1 MKLNKSYLF
10 AGFAVLA
17 ITAWFWINSNNENTS
32 SQNATQTTAETRT
45 ETPTVI
51 VESRR
56 ASLHQNQL
64 ALYGRTEANRYV
76 EVKAKTAGIVSH
88 TPRTEGQKVNKGDI
102 LCKQNIDARQ
112 ALVDQAKA
120 NLKSVEFDQKS
131 TQILVDKGYRSE
143 IQLTNIAAR
152 IDAAIAG
159 VKQAEIE
166 LDNVN
171 MYAPFSGIFDSQI
184 AEVGDFLSPGQACGS
199 ILEMHPLIVT
209 TELTEKQVGEVKR
222 GQTANI
228 KLITG
233 QTVSGKIRFI
243 ESSADAATRTFRTE
257 IAVSNKDYALKG
269 GVTADIVI
277 PTGVILAQNVPSKI
291 LTLNNQGTVG
301 IRYID
306 DYDTVQFAATQTID
320 EDETGIWVTG
330 LPETTRIIVQGQD
343 YVSVGTK
350 VDARLNNFNTAS
362 R

>member
-1 MKLNKSYLF
+1 
-10 AGFAVLA
+10 
-17 ITAWFWINSNNENTS
+17 
-32 SQNATQTTAETRT
+32 
-45 ETPTVI
+45 
-51 VESRR
+51 
-56 ASLHQNQL
+56 
-64 ALYGRTEANRYV
+64 
-76 EVKAKTAGIVSH
+76 
-88 TPRTEGQKVNKGDI
+88 
-102 LCKQNIDARQ
+102 
-112 ALVDQAKA
+112 
-120 NLKSVEFDQKS
+120 
-131 TQILVDKGYRSE
+131 
-143 IQLTNIAAR
+143 
-152 IDAAIAG
+152 
-159 VKQAEIE
+159 
-166 LDNVN
+166 
-171 MYAPFSGIFDSQI
+171 
-184 AEVGDFLSPGQACGS
+184 
-199 ILEMHPLIVT
+199 LEMHPLIVT

-320 EDETGIWVTG
+320 EDKTGIWVTG